1 MAILDRPMFQ
11 RRPTKDEL
19 RAYGIPAFA
28 NGGIVVQKFAKAG
41 EVTKPKPTLPGARA
55 PIYPGLMFKADAAER
70 GGTLGGIQGD
80 TTVADTVME
89 SFQDKNVAKSD
100 VNVAV
105 LDERQIENRI
115 RLLENEIRQKKS
127 AGLDVSAEQAE
138 LNELKNQLANATETR
153 QQKQKEIEKPA
164 EVVDSEKKEVVEE
177 EEVEKKTQS
186 ITDDLGDPEKERLS
200 DLESLVKERSEL
212 YKQILGDP
220 KEGLKQQGL
229 LQLAQFGLNLAS
241 AKGGNLAE
249 KIAKSA
255 KDPLTTFAALG
266 REAMKD
272 ERAID
277 MLAIKGAEDELG
289 RTQKTGSF
297 GQLVQDIMVANPE
310 LSKEEAYAK
319 SIEITSQKA
328 GKSLAEQR
336 NEYADKLVDLYVK
349 EEGLEVDVAEAKAN
363 AKALDRFPSP
373 TGDAE
378 TTSIVTITGK
388 SDPAYDKLQSGEQ
401 YIFEGTKYTKG

>member
-1 MAILDRPMFQ
+1 MAILDRPLFQ

-19 RAYGIPAFA
+19 SQYGIPAFA

-41 EVTKPKPTLPGARA
+41 EVTKPTLPGARA
-55 PIYPGLMFKADAAER
+55 PIYPALMFKADAAER
-70 GGTLGGIQGD
+70 GGTLRGIQGD
-80 TTVADTVME
+80 TTTADTVMQN
-89 SFQDKNVAKSD
+89 FQDKNTAKSD

-105 LDERQIENRI
+105 LDERQIENKI
-115 RLLENEIRQKKS
+115 KLLEYEIKQKKS
-127 AGLDVSAEQAE
+127 VGLDVSAEQAE

-177 EEVEKKTQS
+177 EVEKKTQS

-200 DLESLVKERSEL
+200 DLESLVKERSTL

-241 AKGGNLAE
+241 AKGGNFAE
-249 KIAKSA
+249 KIANSA

-297 GQLVQDIMVANPE
+297 GQLVQDIMAANP
-310 LSKEEAYAK
+310 KMDMEEAYAK

-349 EEGLEVDVAEAKAN
+349 EEGLEVDVAETKAN

-378 TTSIVTITGK
+378 TTTSSTVTITGK
-388 SDPAYDKLQSGEQ
+388 SDPAYDKLQSGEE